1 MSGKTL
7 GTMQTTTIN
16 HPVHEVWT
24 KAGPIE
30 AVSADTS
37 ELRKVEAY
45 HQAQI
50 GDATPMGLFGFAVG
64 TLVVGFVLSGLT
76 PYAGLPAVIP
86 SLFVFAGL
94 GQFIAGLYAFSKG
107 NSFAGTTMCSFGA
120 NNVIVS
126 TFIWMQATG
135 LIPSGHAES
144 FLLGVDLCC
153 LAYISL
159 ALAFAAMRLNGV
171 FVATLLALVPGYALP
186 GIRYFGASPAIG
198 HIGGGF
204 LLLAALLAFY
214 AASALVINSTHER
227 SVLGLGR
234 ISKEA

>member
-1 MSGKTL
+1 
-7 GTMQTTTIN
+7 MQTTSIN
-16 HPVHEVWT
+16 HPIHEVWT

-30 AVSADTS
+30 AASVDAV
-37 ELRKVEAY
+37 ELRKVEET
-45 HQAQI
+45 HQALI
-50 GDATPMGLFGFAVG
+50 GDASPMGLFGFAVG
-64 TLVVGFVLSGLT
+64 TMVVGFVISGLT
-76 PYAGLPAVIP
+76 PYSGLPAVIP
-86 SLFVFAGL
+86 SLLIFAGI

-126 TFIWMQATG
+126 AFIWMQTMG
-135 LIPSGHAES
+135 LIPSGHAAS

-171 FVATLLALVPGYALP
+171 FVATLLALVPGYALT

-204 LLLAALLAFY
+204 LILSAVLAFY
-214 AASALVINSTHER
+214 AASALVINSTHEQQ
-227 SVLGLGR
+227 VLSLGR
-234 ISKEA
+234 LSKD